1 MARMYSVPPAWPA
14 WPAVGAQLERRVRRR
29 AMNGA
34 TKVQP
39 AQVIPTEMLLPDLSA
54 RINHASPAGDQ

>member
-1 MARMYSVPPAWPA
+1 
-14 WPAVGAQLERRVRRR
+14 
-29 AMNGA
+29 MNGA